1 MNQPHKRQTIIS
13 HNVQNISDLLNSLD
27 YEIEESHKELNTV
40 KQRYSNSLNEIN
52 RISDLFTEAQDHCGR
67 LIAENL
73 QLKEELKNTK
83 PSSLTTEQLNKLVN
97 DKIIDIMNNPLNYL
111 MELPMVQRND
121 FVAKLIKTVIG

>member
-1 MNQPHKRQTIIS
+1 MNHQPKTKRQTIIS
-13 HNVQNISDLLNSLD
+13 HNVQNINDLLNSLD
-27 YEIEESHKELNTV
+27 YEIEESQKELCDS
-40 KQRYSNSLNEIN
+40 KQRLNNALVEI
-52 RISDLFTEAQDHCGR
+52 DR
-67 LIAENL
+67 LTTENL
-73 QLKEELKNTK
+73 QLRNTT

>member
-1 MNQPHKRQTIIS
+1 MNQSHKRQTIIS

-52 RISDLFTEAQDHCGR
+52 RINDLFTEAQTHCGR

-83 PSSLTTEQLNKLVN
+83 PSSPTTEQLNKLVN

-111 MELPMVQRND
+111 MELPLVQRND

>member
-52 RISDLFTEAQDHCGR
+52 RISDLFTEAQTHCGR

-97 DKIIDIMNNPLNYL
+97 DNIIDIMNNPLNYL

>member
-27 YEIEESHKELNTV
+27 YEIEESHKELCDL
-40 KQRYSNSLNEIN
+40 KQRFNNALVEI
-52 RISDLFTEAQDHCGR
+52 DR
-67 LIAENL
+67 LTTENL
-73 QLKEELKNTK
+73 QLRNTK

>member
-1 MNQPHKRQTIIS
+1 MNQPQTKRQTIIS

-27 YEIEESHKELNTV
+27 YEIEESHKELCDS
-40 KQRYSNSLNEIN
+40 KQRLNNSLVEI
-52 RISDLFTEAQDHCGR
+52 DR
-67 LIAENL
+67 LTTENL
-73 QLKEELKNTK
+73 QLKEKLRNTK
-83 PSSLTTEQLNKLVN
+83 PSNLTTEQLNKLVN